1 MRRLTKW
8 VSIFVGLL
16 AMFVTYRLIALT
28 QDGEMLWFV
37 LDGRAKLIE
46 NGMQVE
52 GWLHREWKDRV
63 LIITRKRGPIG
74 RESYL
79 VNPGGTRGPF
89 VEGCDGWTAMRLP
102 VWPFPVFVS
111 DALPCPGWRLP
122 EHPTLSSKAMLIS
135 NSLEFVDERGRRL
148 QVRWK

>member
-1 MRRLTKW
+1 
-8 VSIFVGLL
+8 
-16 AMFVTYRLIALT
+16 MFVTYRLIAMT
-28 QDGEMLWFV
+28 QDEQILWFV
-37 LDGRAKLIE
+37 LDRRAKLTE
-46 NGMQVE
+46 DGMQVE

-63 LIITRKRGPIG
+63 LIITRKGDPVG

-79 VNPGGTRGPF
+79 VLPGSRVGPF
-89 VEGCDGWTAMRLP
+89 AEGCDGWTAMRLP
-102 VWPFPVFVS
+102 VLPFLLLVS

-122 EHPTLSSKAMLIS
+122 EHPMPYSKAMLSS